1 MSVRNNHAPL
11 SEFIKRYW
19 AFIVLALSAVFST
32 WLYYSSDYKQ
42 EQLLMSREWQSRS
55 VSRIEAMPLDQ
66 LGMLRRVDQT
76 SHVVYLPNKTYSR
89 ITLLKLF
96 SNNEQPLTL
105 HISESGKW
113 DVSGGYLLTEPLEF
127 KDITSGQNEDFQKRD
142 LTLVKQVFR
151 MDAQQ
156 SRRIDVINEKSLL
169 LTSLTYGSNILY
181 SL

>member
-1 MSVRNNHAPL
+1 MPVKNKPGHMPKL
-11 SEFIKRYW
+11 LKQYW
-19 AFIVLALSAVFST
+19 AFIILALSAIFST
-32 WLYYSSDYKQ
+32 WLYFSSDYKQ
-42 EQLLMSREWQSRS
+42 EQLLMSREWQSTS
-55 VSRIEAMPLDQ
+55 VSRIEPMQLDE
-66 LGMLRRVDQT
+66 LGMLRRIEQS

-96 SNNEQPLTL
+96 SESEQPLTL

-113 DVSGGYLLTEPLEF
+113 DISGGYLLTEPLEF
-127 KDITSGQNEDFQKRD
+127 KDITSGQNEDFQKRH
-142 LTLVKQVFR
+142 LTIVKQVFR

-156 SRRIDVINEKSLL
+156 SRRIDIINEKSLL